1 MEKLKQTSP
10 KSEYVQVLENLK
22 NYLQKNKPK
31 EIADNYFDYVKRQK
45 KQNIVFLKESVNAT
59 QQLFAYEET
68 KSLYNELINL
78 EPTAE
83 QHFEY
88 AFFLQK
94 FNFIDDAIKQYEEA
108 LRIYRKLA
116 EENPRTYLPDV
127 AMTLTNLAIFY
138 IKAMPDK
145 EKSIDMAM
153 KAVEIL
159 LPVYEQVPYLENY
172 LKTALQVLE
181 ANGVDINDLLNN

>member
-1 MEKLKQTSP
+1 LEKLKQTSP